1 MLESPSNKVASLE
14 ARNFIKKEPPTLLE
28 FPKNPRENIVCESI
42 FKKDADTH
50 RVSC

>member
-14 ARNFIKKEPPTLLE
+14 TRNFIKKETPTLLE

-50 RVSC
+50 RASC